1 MRLLRVAAV
10 AGILTVLLAGPVA
23 AGNSADLVVSKA
35 DSPDPVVAG
44 SNVTYTI
51 TVQNLGPNDAT
62 GVTMS
67 DPLPAQMTF
76 VSLTSP
82 GGWTLT
88 APAVGTN
95 GTVSAT
101 LPTLTVAAGVQ
112 SFTLVVN
119 VGAATPG
126 GTVIT
131 NVASVASNVFDA
143 NPEQQRQR
151 QPNHCH
157 CARGHEPAECR
168 HARADHRQPLR
179 PPGLRCVAG
188 KRADHRGGPEPAPI
202 PILTGERPGLTSWV
216 HGLVEAQCQR
226 D

>member
-1 MRLLRVAAV
+1 MRLVRIAGV

-23 AGNSADLVVSKA
+23 AGNSADLVVGKL

-51 TVQNLGPNDAT
+51 NVQNLGPNDAT
-62 GVTMS
+62 GVSMS

-76 VSLTSP
+76 VSLTGP

-88 APAVGTN
+88 TPAVGAN

-131 NVASVASNVFDA
+131 NVASVASNVFDPTPGNNNSA
-143 NPEQQRQR
+143 NQTTVTAPAASNL
-151 QPNHCH
+151 PN
-157 CARGHEPAECR
+157 AAM
-168 HARADHRQPLR
+168 
-179 PPGLRCVAG
+179 
-188 KRADHRGGPEPAPI
+188 PEPTTGSPLVFLGFGALLVSV
-202 PILTGERPGLTSWV
+202 LTTAAVLNRRRYPS
-216 HGLVEAQCQR
+216 A
-226 D
+226 

>member
-1 MRLLRVAAV
+1 MRLLRIAAV

-23 AGNSADLVVSKA
+23 AGNSADLVVGKL
-35 DSPDPVVAG
+35 DSPDPVMAG

-112 SFTLVVN
+112 SFTLVVT
-119 VGAATPG
+119 VDAATPG

-131 NVASVASNVFDA
+131 NVASVTSNVFD
-143 NPEQQRQR
+143 PTHQQQRQR

-157 CARGHEPAECR
+157 GAAASNLPNA
-168 HARADHRQPLR
+168 AM
-179 PPGLRCVAG
+179 
-188 KRADHRGGPEPAPI
+188 PEPTTGSPFVLLGFGALLVSV
-202 PILTGERPGLTSWV
+202 LTTAAVLNRRRYRS
-216 HGLVEAQCQR
+216 
-226 D
+226 